1 MALFVDTSVW
11 SLAFRRD
18 SPPNIPEVGKLRD
31 ALTQG
36 DLVCSTG
43 MVLLELLR
51 GTIPPK
57 ASATIQTAF
66 ASLDL
71 IEPTTADYVAAATVG
86 NACRSAGIQIG
97 SVDALI
103 AHLVSSNGHTLLT
116 TDKDFLLAQQ
126 AIDLK
131 IWQEH
136 GAK

>member
-18 SPPNIPEVGKLRD
+18 SPPNLPEVDKLRE

-51 GTIPPK
+51 GAVPSK

-66 ASLDL
+66 ASLEL

-86 NACRSAGIQIG
+86 NVCRSVGIQIG

-103 AHLVSSNGHTLLT
+103 AHLVASGGHTLLT

-126 AIDLK
+126 AMDLK
-131 IWQEH
+131 VWQEP